1 MPLNFE
7 KDGREGGNEI
17 IPSPQSI
24 RNYCI
29 VSWMKAIAS
38 STVAHDL
45 LEGKNALGIS
55 EFGIIAL
62 PL

>member
-1 MPLNFE
+1 
-7 KDGREGGNEI
+7 
-17 IPSPQSI
+17 
-24 RNYCI
+24 
-29 VSWMKAIAS
+29 MKAIAS

-62 PL
+62 PLQSIPCVVLEHMVWHFSGMDNLVLMCLK